1 MRTDMIRKEG
11 FAYIDGKGYKTYRV
25 FERLI
30 HIGGKFPWIHGSLG
44 MPF

>member
-1 MRTDMIRKEG
+1 MLIRKEG
-11 FAYIDGKGYKTYRV
+11 FAHINGTYYNTYRV
-25 FERLI
+25 LGRLI